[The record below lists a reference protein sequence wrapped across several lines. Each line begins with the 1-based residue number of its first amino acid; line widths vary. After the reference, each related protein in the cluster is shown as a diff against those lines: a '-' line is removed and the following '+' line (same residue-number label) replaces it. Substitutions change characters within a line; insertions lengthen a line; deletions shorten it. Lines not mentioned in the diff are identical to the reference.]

1 MPVLEFDLGPLEPG
15 PLDLLLDDELVFPPE
30 DPEMEA
36 ATSDF
41 QDATGQAD
49 TQIGDQD
56 HTIRVTV
63 TEQLNSIGK
72 CFRDVFEALKQ
83 IPDIIKA
90 DPDEDMLAIESI
102 LDSLE
107 KPLLDFED
115 IVKLVPED
123 IPPPPPP
130 PPPPGGDG
138 TDDCPPGEIRLPD
151 RLCGKPLFQ

>member
-15 PLDLLLDDELVFPPE
+15 PLDLLLDDELLFPPE

-36 ATSDF
+36 ATSEF
-41 QDATGQAD
+41 QDAAGHAD
-49 TQIGDQD
+49 TQIGDHD
-56 HTIRVTV
+56 ATIRVTV

-90 DPDEDMLAIESI
+90 DPDEDMLAIDSL

-107 KPLLDFED
+107 KPLMDFED
-115 IVKLVPED
+115 IVKLVPESTAA
-123 IPPPPPP
+123 PELELAASAQAV
-130 PPPPGGDG
+130 GDL
-138 TDDCPPGEIRLPD
+138 R
-151 RLCGKPLFQ
+151 